1 LKRDE
6 KFCALPFGHSY
17 FLQDPLVS
25 LSSLASLR
33 QALTD
38 LRNDTM
44 SVHAFSAAARAQ
56 DDLLQALPPA
66 FGPVWHQLLDRLESS
81 ALFSEESCS
90 FSQRD
95 LLDSLAL
102 WLDKAELRLA
112 SAS

>member
-1 LKRDE
+1 
-6 KFCALPFGHSY
+6 
-17 FLQDPLVS
+17 VS

-33 QALTD
+33 QALAQ
-38 LRNDTM
+38 LRSNAIN
-44 SVHAFSAAARAQ
+44 VQAFSATARAQ

-90 FSQRD
+90 FSHGD
-95 LLDSLAL
+95 LLDSLTM

-112 SAS
+112 AAA